1 MPANEVS
8 WHLCVCMDHCERV
21 GVNVFQNVLLWK
33 TCKSLH
39 CTHTQCSLK
48 LKSEAGKINGSL
60 CRRGPRVVPKH
71 TANSACNKQQK
82 QRVRKKELEWEEELK
97 NLSLN

>member
-1 MPANEVS
+1 MPAKEVS
-8 WHLCVCMDHCERV
+8 GHLCVYMDHCECV

-33 TCKSLH
+33 TCNSLH

-60 CRRGPRVVPKH
+60 CRRGPRVVPTH

-82 QRVRKKELEWEEELK
+82 HRVRENDTEKEKEME
-97 NLSLN
+97 NLN